1 MGRLSGQIWVTAVG
15 KIRKSHWQSAQD
27 DYTERLK
34 RYTQFKLVEV
44 KDAVGKGLP
53 DAAAMQKEG
62 ERLLKAAK
70 DANRLIALTPMGVQ
84 HTSEELAEYLE
95 RQVRVYGRLA
105 FLIGGPLGFSDDVL
119 VQCHDQLSLSTL
131 TFPHELARI
140 MLLEQLYRACTI
152 LNNEP
157 YHK

>member
-1 MGRLSGQIWVTAVG
+1 MFRLSGSISIVAVG
-15 KIRKSHWQSAQD
+15 KIRKSHWEAAQA
-27 DYTERLK
+27 DYAKRLQ

-70 DANRLIALTPMGVQ
+70 DAHRLIALTPVGVQ
-84 HTSEELAEYLE
+84 LTSEALAEYLE

-119 VQCHDQLSLSTL
+119 VQCHEQLALSTL

-140 MLLEQLYRACTI
+140 ILLEQLYRACTI
-152 LNNEP
+152 LNKEP

>member
-1 MGRLSGQIWVTAVG
+1 MPKLSGQILVTAVG
-15 KIRKSHWQSAQD
+15 KIRKSHWQEAQ
-27 DYTERLK
+27 TEYAKRLK
-34 RYTQFKLVEV
+34 RYTTFKLVEV
-44 KDAVGKGLP
+44 KDAVGTGLP

-70 DANRLIALTPMGVQ
+70 NANRLIALTPMGRQ
-84 HTSEELAEYLE
+84 FTSQALAEYLD
-95 RQVRVYGRLA
+95 RQVQVYGRLA
-105 FLIGGPLGFSDDVL
+105 FLVGGPLGFADDVL
-119 VQCHDQLSLSTL
+119 VQCHEQISLSTL

-140 MLLEQLYRACTI
+140 MLLEQLYRACAI

>member
-1 MGRLSGQIWVTAVG
+1 MGKLSGRIWVTAVG
-15 KIRKSHWQSAQD
+15 KIRKSHWQAAQNV
-27 DYTERLK
+27 YTKRLER
-34 RYTQFKLVEV
+34 YSNFKLVEV
-44 KDAVGKGLP
+44 KDVVGKGLP

-70 DANRLIALTPMGVQ
+70 NANRLIALTPMGVQ
-84 HTSEELAEYLE
+84 YTSEELAEYLQ
-95 RQVRVYGRLA
+95 RQVQVYGRLA
-105 FLIGGPLGFSDDVL
+105 FLVGGPMGFAEDVL
-119 VQCHDQLSLSTL
+119 VQCHEQLSLSTL

-152 LNNEP
+152 LNNEQ